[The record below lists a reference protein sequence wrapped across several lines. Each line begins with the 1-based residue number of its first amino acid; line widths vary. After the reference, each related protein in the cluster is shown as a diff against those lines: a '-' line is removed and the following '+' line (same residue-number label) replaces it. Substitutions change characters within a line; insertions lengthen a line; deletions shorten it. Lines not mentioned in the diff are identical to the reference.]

1 MHFNLESPFWQFVN
15 TLLRFTALN
24 LLFVVT
30 CIPLV
35 TIGPARSALYGTVF
49 AYDDHEDIPLC
60 RQYLQRFIREFKQ
73 SIVAFIIHVAL
84 GAIIIYSLAF
94 WLNMKG
100 MVTYPALIILII
112 GTVLLVL
119 SYEFFYPLQSR
130 YTNTVWGFFKLSV
143 GVPMGIPLYAI
154 CLLAIDVAFAFLIYS
169 VPFLRVLVI
178 IFGFSWLAYAKSLI
192 YLRAFDRFE
201 RGTKGDTKTTYKN
214 GSL

>member
-1 MHFNLESPFWQFVN
+1 MHFNLESPFWRFVN

-49 AYDDHEDIPLC
+49 AYDDHDDIPLC

-73 SIVAFIIHVAL
+73 SIIAFIIHAVLA
-84 GAIIIYSLAF
+84 AIVIYSLAF
-94 WLNMKG
+94 WLSMTG
-100 MVTYPALIILII
+100 AMTYLALIVLII
-112 GTVLLVL
+112 GAVLLVL

-154 CLLAIDVAFAFLIYS
+154 CLLAIDVAFAFLVYY
-169 VPFLRVLVI
+169 VPFLRVMAI

-201 RGTKGDTKTTYKN
+201 RGAKGDTTTTYKN

>member
-1 MHFNLESPFWQFVN
+1 MHFNLESPFWRFVN

-49 AYDDHEDIPLC
+49 AYDDHDDIPLC

-73 SIVAFIIHVAL
+73 SIIAFIIHAVLA
-84 GAIIIYSLAF
+84 AIVIYSLAF
-94 WLNMKG
+94 WLRMTG
-100 MVTYPALIILII
+100 AMTYLALIVLII
-112 GTVLLVL
+112 GAVLLVL

-154 CLLAIDVAFAFLIYS
+154 CLLAIDVAFAFLIYY
-169 VPFLRVLVI
+169 VPFLRVLAI

-201 RGTKGDTKTTYKN
+201 RGAKGDTTTTYKN

>member
-1 MHFNLESPFWQFVN
+1 MHFNLESPFWRFVN

-49 AYDDHEDIPLC
+49 AYDDHDDIPLC

-73 SIVAFIIHVAL
+73 SIIAFIIHAVLA
-84 GAIIIYSLAF
+84 AIVIYSLAF
-94 WLNMKG
+94 WLSMTG
-100 MVTYPALIILII
+100 AMTYLALIVLII
-112 GTVLLVL
+112 GAVLLVL
-119 SYEFFYPLQSR
+119 SYEFFDPLQSR

-154 CLLAIDVAFAFLIYS
+154 CLLAIDVAFAFLIYY
-169 VPFLRVLVI
+169 VPFLRVLAI

>member
-1 MHFNLESPFWQFVN
+1 MN
-15 TLLRFTALN
+15 TLLRFIALN

-49 AYDDHEDIPLC
+49 AYDDHDDIPLC
-60 RQYLQRFIREFKQ
+60 RQYLHRFIREFKQ
-73 SIVAFIIHVAL
+73 SIIAFIIHVAL
-84 GAIIIYSLAF
+84 GAIVIYSLAF
-94 WLNMKG
+94 WLSMKG
-100 MVTYPALIILII
+100 AMTYLALIVLII

-154 CLLAIDVAFAFLIYS
+154 CLLAIDVAFAFLVYY
-169 VPFLRVLVI
+169 VPFLRVMAI

-201 RGTKGDTKTTYKN
+201 RGAKGDTTTTYKN